1 LKREIMLEKGNNV
14 FKLQKAI
21 VGWCFKKHNP

>member
-1 LKREIMLEKGNNV
+1 VPSEPVPTNLF

-21 VGWCFKKHNP
+21 VAV

>member
-1 LKREIMLEKGNNV
+1 LF

-21 VGWCFKKHNP
+21 IAV